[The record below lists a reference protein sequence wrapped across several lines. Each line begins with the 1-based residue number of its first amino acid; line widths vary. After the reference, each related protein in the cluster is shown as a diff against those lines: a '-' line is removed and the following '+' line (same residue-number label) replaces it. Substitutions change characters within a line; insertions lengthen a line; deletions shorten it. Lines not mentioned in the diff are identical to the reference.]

1 MHSCVHHRF
10 VDDSITSQSNI
21 ASAKVF
27 LSILNSL
34 RTSFQFTM
42 ELEIDGLV
50 PFLGATLINKNG
62 RLETTVY
69 IKPTNTSL
77 MLHYDSHVDMKY
89 KKSLVLTML
98 NRAFCQSSLWKLFTG
113 ECERLKKTFVRL
125 RYRVS
130 LLDNIITKF
139 TAQKGERDSHPAG
152 VMFTI

>member
-34 RTSFQFTM
+34 RPSLQFTM

-77 MLHYDSHVDMKY
+77 MLHHDSHVDMKY

-152 VMFTI
+152 VMLTI